1 MSKSGKAFRKN
12 TSQTRMEWTFSQIRR
27 INRHNLQPHNFV
39 KLGTTKQKSNKPL
52 CGLLA
57 DLADST
63 WPLHLWRVRKEVQAA
78 LAGGFGAAPNKRIF
92 GENRKCICTCPACR
106 YCFSGKRLTVKSIL
120 FLKLH
125 SENGI
130 LSLSVGYSR

>member
-78 LAGGFGAAPNKRIF
+78 LAGGIKGGPQQVDFPGSRGGEKRK
-92 GENRKCICTCPACR
+92 NRKVCTTLPCLPLLKTAKKEAR
-106 YCFSGKRLTVKSIL
+106 LIPIRRGKP
-120 FLKLH
+120 
-125 SENGI
+125 
-130 LSLSVGYSR
+130 VG